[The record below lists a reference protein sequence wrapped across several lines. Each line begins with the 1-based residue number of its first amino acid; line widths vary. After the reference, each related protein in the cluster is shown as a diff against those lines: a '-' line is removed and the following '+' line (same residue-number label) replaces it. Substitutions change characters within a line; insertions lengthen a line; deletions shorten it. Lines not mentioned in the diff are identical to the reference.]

1 MVSQQTGTQAV
12 DRAAELLAY
21 VVEAAGPRTFTSL
34 VDETGLAKSTVSRLL
49 QALERHRL
57 VQRDRDGAFR
67 PGAVFALYAVRFG
80 PGSDLVEL
88 SMPALERIGART
100 GETVNL
106 AVPRGDAVVQ
116 IAQVDSTHLLGTTN
130 WVGLSVP
137 AHCSALGK
145 VFYAFRTLPL
155 PTGAL
160 ERRTAHTITSR
171 AELER
176 GLATVV
182 RRGYAVAR
190 EELEAGLV
198 AIASPV
204 RAPDG
209 AVVAAISVS
218 GPTARISERRAD
230 QIGAILVAETASLSV
245 LAGASGARAA
255 RDNSGAS
262 GARAA
267 VGRRSRN
274 AVGA

>member
-12 DRAAELLAY
+12 DRAAELLAH
-21 VVEAAGPRTFTSL
+21 VVEAASPRTFMSL
-34 VDETGLAKSTVSRLL
+34 VDQTGLAKSTCSRLL

-57 VQRDRDGAFR
+57 VQRDRGGAFR

-80 PGSDLVEL
+80 TGTDFVEL

-100 GETVNL
+100 GETINL
-106 AVPRGDAVVQ
+106 AVPRGDEVVQ

-155 PTGAL
+155 PTGPL
-160 ERRTAHTITSR
+160 ERRTPHTISSR

-176 GLATVV
+176 QLATVV

-190 EELEAGLV
+190 EELEPGLV

-204 RAPDG
+204 HAPDG
-209 AVVAAISVS
+209 TVVAAISVS
-218 GPTARISERRAD
+218 GPTARITERRAD
-230 QIGAILVAETASLSV
+230 QMGAILVAEAASLSSV
-245 LAGASGARAA
+245 LGDTTTYGVRTEGVA
-255 RDNSGAS
+255 
-262 GARAA
+262 
-267 VGRRSRN
+267 
-274 AVGA
+274 